1 VSAEKLSVV
10 VSDKMAES
18 GLAPL
23 IADDRFSV
31 ELAAGWKKD
40 DPDRFRE
47 VLSRASGLIVRSSTQ
62 VDRDLLE
69 LAPKLQVVGR
79 AGVGVDNIDIG
90 AATERGVAVLN
101 APSGNTVSAAELT
114 MALILAVA
122 RRIAGADRS
131 VRAGHWDRSSFAG
144 VELRGKTLGL
154 VGAGRIGSEVARRA
168 KAFGMTVLVHDPY
181 LTEARADELGARLV
195 DLPGVLAES
204 DFLSLH
210 VPLTD
215 QTRGLLGKEQL
226 AALKPGS
233 FLVNV
238 ARGGVVDEDEL
249 ADAVETGHLAGAAV
263 DVYSEEPLSQDSRLR
278 KLEKVVLTPHLGAST
293 AEAQELVALE
303 IADAVRS
310 ALLEGDL
317 SRALNAPAISGD
329 ALRKL
334 RPVFELGR
342 RLGRL
347 GCALTPGGLESVEVN
362 YAGAGSD
369 SLRPLASYVLMGL
382 LQSIVGGVNFVNAS
396 HLAEARGI
404 DVSTKTLARR
414 SDYSEFVEVITRAG
428 DTTVRLAGVLLG
440 DQHPRIVR
448 IDDYHVDVTPRGTL
462 LVLRNRDVPGVI
474 GKVGSLLGSMMLNI
488 AEYHQARLSEGGE
501 ALAAVA
507 IDGRVDSTLI
517 GSLMDLPEIT
527 GAWVV
532 DLA

>member
-1 VSAEKLSVV
+1 MSGEPLTVV
-10 VSDKMAES
+10 VSDRMAES

-23 IADDRFSV
+23 ISDERFRV
-31 ELAAGWKKD
+31 ELAADWKKE

-47 VLSRASGLIVRSSTQ
+47 VLSKACGLIVRSSTQ
-62 VDRDLLE
+62 VDRDLLD
-69 LAPKLQVVGR
+69 LAPGLQVIGR
-79 AGVGVDNIDIG
+79 AGVGVDNIDIE

-131 VRAGHWDRSSFAG
+131 VRGGRWDRSSFAG

-154 VGAGRIGSEVARRA
+154 LGAGRIGSEVARRA
-168 KAFGMTVLVHDPY
+168 KAFGMSVLVHDPY
-181 LTEARADELGARLV
+181 LTEARADELGIGLV
-195 DLPGVLAES
+195 DLPKLLSNS
-204 DFLSLH
+204 DILSLH

-215 QTRGLLGKEQL
+215 QTRGLLGREQL
-226 AALKPGS
+226 EAMKPGS

-238 ARGGVVDEDEL
+238 ARGGVVDEEAL
-249 ADAVETGHLAGAAV
+249 ADAVEGGHLAGAAL
-263 DVYSEEPLSQDSRLR
+263 DVYAQEPLAEGSRLR
-278 KLEKVVLTPHLGAST
+278 GLEKVVLTPHLGAAT

-303 IADAVRS
+303 IAGAVRS
-310 ALLEGDL
+310 AILDGDL

-347 GCALTPGGLESVEVN
+347 ACALTPGGLDAVEVN
-362 YAGAGSD
+362 YAGAASEA
-369 SLRPLASYVLMGL
+369 LRPLASYVLVGL
-382 LQSIVGGVNFVNAS
+382 LEPIVGGVNFVNAT
-396 HLAEARGI
+396 HLAEVRGI
-404 DVSTKTLARR
+404 DVSTRTLARR
-414 SDYSEFVEVITRAG
+414 SDYSEFVEVITHSG
-428 DTTVRLAGVLLG
+428 NTTVRLAGVLLG

-474 GKVGSLLGSMMLNI
+474 GKVGSLMGSMKLNI

-507 IDGRVDSTLI
+507 VDGRVDSALI
-517 GSLMDLPEIT
+517 GNVLELPEIT
-527 GAWVV
+527 GAWVI
-532 DLA
+532 DLE

>member
-1 VSAEKLSVV
+1 MSGGKRTVV

-23 IADDRFSV
+23 ISDERFTV

-40 DPDRFRE
+40 DPDRFKE

-62 VDRDLLE
+62 VNQDLLA
-69 LAPKLQVVGR
+69 LAPKLEVVGR
-79 AGVGVDNIDIG
+79 AGVGVDNIDIA
-90 AATERGVAVLN
+90 AATARGIAVLN

-131 VRAGHWDRSSFAG
+131 VRAGRWDRSSFAG

-154 VGAGRIGSEVARRA
+154 LGAGRIGSEVARRA

-181 LTEARADELGARLV
+181 LTETRADELGARLV
-195 DLPGVLAES
+195 DLSAILAES

-226 AALKPGS
+226 AALRPGS

-238 ARGGVVDEDEL
+238 ARGGVVDEDAL
-249 ADAVETGHLAGAAV
+249 ADALEAGHLAGAAL
-263 DVYSEEPLSQDSRLR
+263 DVYSEEPLAEDSRLR

-293 AEAQELVALE
+293 AEAQELVAIE
-303 IADAVRS
+303 IAEAVRS
-310 ALLEGDL
+310 ALMEGDL

-334 RPVFELGR
+334 RPIFELGR
-342 RLGRL
+342 RLGTL
-347 GCALTPGGLESVEVN
+347 GCALTPGGLDAVEVN
-362 YAGAGSD
+362 YSGAGSD
-369 SLRPLASYVLMGL
+369 ALRPLASYVLVGL
-382 LQSIVGGVNFVNAS
+382 LESIVGGVNFVNAT
-396 HLAEARGI
+396 HLAESRGI

-414 SDYSEFVEVITRAG
+414 SDYSEFVEIITHAG
-428 DTTVRLAGVLLG
+428 DTTVRIAGVLLG

-462 LVLRNRDVPGVI
+462 LVMRNRDVPGVI
-474 GKVGSLLGSMMLNI
+474 GKVGSLLGSRDLNI

-501 ALAAVA
+501 ALAAVCV
-507 IDGRVDSTLI
+507 DGRVESTLI
-517 GSLMDLPEIT
+517 GSLLELPEIT

-532 DLA
+532 DLE